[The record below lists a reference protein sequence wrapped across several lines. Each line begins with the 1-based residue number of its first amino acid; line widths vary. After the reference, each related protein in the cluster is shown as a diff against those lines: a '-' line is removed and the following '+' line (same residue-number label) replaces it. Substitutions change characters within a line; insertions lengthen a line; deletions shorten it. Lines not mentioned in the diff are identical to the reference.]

1 VIESLL
7 VANRGEIACRVI
19 RTARR
24 LGIRTIAVYSDAD
37 AGLPHVTSADEAVR
51 LGPAPAPESY
61 ASPGALLAAARSA
74 GAQAVHPG
82 YGFLSESHA
91 FARQVLA
98 AGLTWV
104 GPSPDVIELMG
115 DKVNARNA
123 ASQAGFPVSPGS
135 TEPVS
140 GEDAAVKLA
149 LDIGYPVMVKAA
161 AGGGG
166 MGMATAAD
174 ETELRAA
181 LSRVQAFAERVFGS
195 ADTLLER
202 YYPRARHVEI
212 QVLGLADGTVVTLG
226 ERDCSVQRRNQK
238 LAEETPSPGLTPA
251 LRERMLTAARRLCEA
266 VGYRNAGTV
275 ECLVSGDEFV
285 FLEMNTRLQVEHTIT
300 EAVFG
305 IDLVEQQLRIASG
318 LAPSADLTAAR
329 PDGHAIELRV
339 NAEDPVRF
347 LPGPGTITEWAPP
360 AGPGIRVDA
369 GYQAG
374 NTVTPSY
381 DSLLAKVIAH
391 GRDRDEALARA
402 AAAAA
407 GFRIAGPRSN
417 LPFFTELLG
426 TGEFASGQY
435 DTGIVSRMRQ
445 RAS

>member
-1 VIESLL
+1 
-7 VANRGEIACRVI
+7 
-19 RTARR
+19 
-24 LGIRTIAVYSDAD
+24 
-37 AGLPHVTSADEAVR
+37 
-51 LGPAPAPESY
+51 
-61 ASPGALLAAARSA
+61 
-74 GAQAVHPG
+74 
-82 YGFLSESHA
+82 
-91 FARQVLA
+91 
-98 AGLTWV
+98 
-104 GPSPDVIELMG
+104 
-115 DKVNARNA
+115 
-123 ASQAGFPVSPGS
+123 
-135 TEPVS
+135 
-140 GEDAAVKLA
+140 
-149 LDIGYPVMVKAA
+149 MVKAA

-174 ETELRAA
+174 ETELRTA

-195 ADTLLER
+195 GDTLLER

-238 LAEETPSPGLTPA
+238 LAEETPSPGVSPA

-318 LAPSADLTAAR
+318 LPPSADLTTAR
-329 PDGHAIELRV
+329 PAGHAIELRV

-347 LPGPGTITEWAPP
+347 LPGPGTITEWAAPT
-360 AGPGIRVDA
+360 GPGVRVDA

-374 NTVTPSY
+374 NTVTASY
-381 DSLLAKVIAH
+381 DSLLAKVITH
-391 GRDRDEALARA
+391 GQDREEALSRA

-417 LPFFTELLG
+417 LAFFPELLE
-426 TGEFASGQY
+426 TPEFASGQY